1 MMRYSVVFL
10 CLSLL
15 LTACPDP
22 EGKYNRYI
30 QESAESDALL
40 RKDQIIEDQSMSD
53 EGLDGTIPVDQFI
66 LSCDPNGKYF
76 LGLFSYLY
84 LTNRIGFLTEIQSTK
99 TDGKN
104 QITKLLLQPLN
115 CSDRTKAEGDP
126 IIIEG
131 NFPISDD
138 GSFEIALGEVN
149 VTGPANCQTGR
160 EIKANIT
167 LQAQLNADCSF
178 MCGKVVGDLILPFAT
193 SLTDNTTFGADRVSG
208 LDALMPMDQPK
219 KACDDR

>member
-10 CLSLL
+10 CLSLF

-22 EGKYNRYI
+22 EGKYNRYME
-30 QESAESDALL
+30 ESAKSDALL
-40 RKDQIIEDQSMSD
+40 RKDQAIEDQSMSD
-53 EGLDGTIPVDQFI
+53 DI
-66 LSCDPNGKYF
+66 LSCDPNGQYF
-76 LGLFSYLY
+76 LGLYSYLY
-84 LTNRIGFLTEIQSTK
+84 LTNRIAFLTEIQSTK

-104 QITKLLLQPLN
+104 QITKLSLQPLN

-126 IIIEG
+126 IVIEG
-131 NFPISDD
+131 NFPIADD

-160 EIKANIT
+160 EIKADIT